1 MYTDTML
8 IASLDTHLN
17 AFHLELSFSAEAG
30 RTTVLLGE
38 SGAGKSTVLRILAG
52 LLHPERGHIVFE
64 GVTYFDSERRIA
76 IPPQQRPFG
85 YVFQDY
91 ALFPH
96 LSVFENVAFG
106 LRAQYLPRQ
115 LIRQRVGEA
124 LEQVRLSGLDERRP
138 AQLSGGQQQ
147 RVAIARALALQP
159 QLLLLDEPLSA
170 LDVQTR
176 REVRQELR
184 RILAHI
190 GITTVFVTH
199 QYLEALVFGH
209 HILVLDH
216 GQLIQQGS
224 QRDLLERPRS
234 SYVAELVGTNFFRG
248 RVVRCETNSICTIR
262 LDDDHE
268 RGIEISATLARAEAS
283 SRPYADK
290 VPGAGEEA
298 YVVVD
303 PRSITLYQTA
313 PDSSARNTFRGEI
326 VQLLHLGASGNTGN
340 RDDGRVRVSM
350 QLDTARRATARVA
363 PTIPRGATTDLSL
376 PAPLLTAEITAASAA
391 RMELQEG
398 KIVYATFKATEARA
412 YT

>member
-1 MYTDTML
+1 ML

-17 AFHLELSFSAEAG
+17 TFHLELSFSAEVG
-30 RTTVLLGE
+30 RTTILLGE
-38 SGAGKSTVLRILAG
+38 SGAGKSTVLRLLAG
-52 LLHPERGHIVFE
+52 LLHPERGHIAFE
-64 GVTYFDSERRIA
+64 GITYFDSERHII
-76 IPPQQRPFG
+76 IPPQHRPFG

-96 LSVFENVAFG
+96 LSTFENVAFG

-115 LIRQRVGEA
+115 LIRRRVGEA

-159 QLLLLDEPLSA
+159 QLLLLDEPLAA

-224 QRDLLERPRS
+224 QRDLLEHPRS
-234 SYVAELVGTNFFRG
+234 SYIAELVGTNFFRG
-248 RVVRCETNSICTIR
+248 RVVRCETNMICTIR
-262 LDDDHE
+262 LDDNHE
-268 RGIEISATLARAEAS
+268 RGIEISATLEEHLQ
-283 SRPYADK
+283 ADQA
-290 VPGAGEEA
+290 PGAGEEA
-298 YVVVD
+298 YVVID
-303 PRSITLYQTA
+303 PRSITLYQTP
-313 PDSSARNTFRGEI
+313 PDSSARNIFRGEI
-326 VQLLHLGASGNTGN
+326 VQLLHLGASGGRRQAAAPTGN
-340 RDDGRVRVSM
+340 MDDGRVRVSM
-350 QLDTARRATARVA
+350 QLDTATN
-363 PTIPRGATTDLSL
+363 LSL

-391 RMELQEG
+391 RMELLEG
-398 KIVYATFKATEARA
+398 KTVYATFKATEARA

>member
-1 MYTDTML
+1 ML
-8 IASLDTHLN
+8 IVSLDTHLN
-17 AFHLELSFSAEAG
+17 TFHLELSFSAEVS

-38 SGAGKSTVLRILAG
+38 SGAGKSTVLRLLAG
-52 LLHPERGHIVFE
+52 LLHPERGYIAFD
-64 GVTYFDSERRIA
+64 GITYFDSERRIV
-76 IPPQQRPFG
+76 IPPQHRPFG

-159 QLLLLDEPLSA
+159 RLLLLDEPLAA

-184 RILAHI
+184 CILTNI

-209 HILVLDH
+209 HILVIDH

-262 LDDDHE
+262 LDDNHE
-268 RGIEISATLARAEAS
+268 RSIEISATLDRAEAPMINRVPT
-283 SRPYADK
+283 RPYADK
-290 VPGAGEEA
+290 APGAGEEA
-298 YVVVD
+298 FVVVD

-313 PDSSARNTFRGEI
+313 PDSSARNIFRGEI
-326 VQLLHLGASGNTGN
+326 VQLLHLGASGNPGN
-340 RDDGRVRVSM
+340 MDDGRVRVSM
-350 QLDTARRATARVA
+350 QLDTATN
-363 PTIPRGATTDLSL
+363 LSL

-391 RMELQEG
+391 RMELLEG
-398 KIVYATFKATEARA
+398 KTVYATFKATEARA
-412 YT
+412 YL

>member
-1 MYTDTML
+1 ML

-17 AFHLELSFSAEAG
+17 TFHLELSFSAEVG

-38 SGAGKSTVLRILAG
+38 SGAGKSTVLRLLAG
-52 LLHPERGHIVFE
+52 LLHPERGQIAFE
-64 GVTYFDSERRIA
+64 SITYFDSERRII
-76 IPPQQRPFG
+76 IPPQHRPFG

-115 LIRQRVGEA
+115 LIHRRVGEA

-159 QLLLLDEPLSA
+159 QLLLMDEPLAA

-184 RILAHI
+184 RILTHI

-248 RVVRCETNSICTIR
+248 RVVRCETNTICTIR
-262 LDDDHE
+262 LDDNHE
-268 RGIEISATLARAEAS
+268 RGIEISATLEEHLQ
-283 SRPYADK
+283 ADK
-290 VPGAGEEA
+290 APAADEEA

-313 PDSSARNTFRGEI
+313 PDSSARNIFRGEI
-326 VQLLHLGASGNTGN
+326 VQLLHLGASSNPEN
-340 RDDGRVRVSM
+340 KDDGRVRVSM
-350 QLDTARRATARVA
+350 QLDTATN
-363 PTIPRGATTDLSL
+363 LSL
-376 PAPLLTAEITAASAA
+376 PAPLLTAEVTAASAA
-391 RMELQEG
+391 RMELLEG
-398 KIVYATFKATEARA
+398 KTVYATFKATEARA

>member
-8 IASLDTHLN
+8 IATLDTHLN
-17 AFHLELSFSAEAG
+17 TFHLLLSFSAEIG
-30 RTTVLLGE
+30 KTTVLLGE
-38 SGAGKSTVLRILAG
+38 SGAGKSTVLRVLAG
-52 LLHPERGHIVFE
+52 LLHPERGQISLNDV
-64 GVTYFDSERRIA
+64 VYFDSERRIA

-159 QLLLLDEPLSA
+159 RLLLLDEPLAA

-199 QYLEALVFGH
+199 HYLEALLFGH

-216 GQLIQQGS
+216 GRVIQQGS

-248 RVVRCETNSICTIR
+248 RVVRCETNTICTIQ
-262 LDDDHE
+262 LYDDHE
-268 RGIEISATLARAEAS
+268 HNVEISAALEEHTQSDR
-283 SRPYADK
+283 
-290 VPGAGEEA
+290 VPAAGEEA
-298 YVVVD
+298 YVVVE
-303 PRSITLYQTA
+303 PRSVTLYQTL
-313 PDSSARNTFRGEI
+313 PDTSARNVFRGEI
-326 VQLLHLGASGNTGN
+326 IQLLHLGTSLSGAGN
-340 RDDGRVRVSM
+340 LDDGRVRVSM
-350 QLDTARRATARVA
+350 LLET
-363 PTIPRGATTDLSL
+363 PTTSTL

-391 RMELQEG
+391 RMQLREG
-398 KIVYATFKATEARA
+398 KKV
-412 YT
+412 

>member
-1 MYTDTML
+1 ML
-8 IASLDTHLN
+8 IVSLDTHLN
-17 AFHLELSFSAEAG
+17 TFHLELSFSAEVS

-38 SGAGKSTVLRILAG
+38 SGAGKSTVLRLLAG
-52 LLHPERGHIVFE
+52 LLHPERGYIAFD
-64 GVTYFDSERRIA
+64 GITYFDSERRIV
-76 IPPQQRPFG
+76 IPPQHRPFG

-159 QLLLLDEPLSA
+159 RLLLLDEPLAA

-184 RILAHI
+184 RILTNI

-209 HILVLDH
+209 HILVIDH

-262 LDDDHE
+262 LDDNHE
-268 RGIEISATLARAEAS
+268 RSIEISATLDRAEAPMINRVPT
-283 SRPYADK
+283 RPYADK
-290 VPGAGEEA
+290 APGAGEEA
-298 YVVVD
+298 FVVVD

-313 PDSSARNTFRGEI
+313 PDSSARNIFRGEI
-326 VQLLHLGASGNTGN
+326 VQLLHLGASGNPGN
-340 RDDGRVRVSM
+340 MDDGRVRVSM
-350 QLDTARRATARVA
+350 QLDTATN
-363 PTIPRGATTDLSL
+363 LSL

-391 RMELQEG
+391 RMELLEG
-398 KIVYATFKATEARA
+398 KTVYATFKATEARA

>member
-1 MYTDTML
+1 ML

-17 AFHLELSFSAEAG
+17 TFHLELSFSAEVG

-38 SGAGKSTVLRILAG
+38 SGAGKSTVLRLLAG
-52 LLHPERGHIVFE
+52 LLHPEQGHIAFE
-64 GVTYFDSERRIA
+64 SITYFDSERHII
-76 IPPQQRPFG
+76 IPPQHRPFG

-115 LIRQRVGEA
+115 LIRRRVGEA

-159 QLLLLDEPLSA
+159 QLLLLDEPLAA

-234 SYVAELVGTNFFRG
+234 SYIAELVGTNFFRG
-248 RVVRCETNSICTIR
+248 RVVRCETNTICTIR
-262 LDDDHE
+262 LDDNHE
-268 RGIEISATLARAEAS
+268 RGIEISATLEEHLQAGQA
-283 SRPYADK
+283 
-290 VPGAGEEA
+290 PGAGVEA
-298 YVVVD
+298 YVVID
-303 PRSITLYQTA
+303 PRSITLYQTP
-313 PDSSARNTFRGEI
+313 PDSSARNIFRGEI
-326 VQLLHLGASGNTGN
+326 VQLLHLGDS
-340 RDDGRVRVSM
+340 
-350 QLDTARRATARVA
+350 
-363 PTIPRGATTDLSL
+363 
-376 PAPLLTAEITAASAA
+376 
-391 RMELQEG
+391 
-398 KIVYATFKATEARA
+398 
-412 YT
+412 

>member
-1 MYTDTML
+1 ML
-8 IASLDTHLN
+8 IVSLDTHLN
-17 AFHLELSFSAEAG
+17 TFHLELSFSAEVG
-30 RTTVLLGE
+30 KTTVLLGE
-38 SGAGKSTVLRILAG
+38 SGAGKSTVLRLLAG
-52 LLHPERGHIVFE
+52 LLHPERGHIAFE
-64 GVTYFDSERRIA
+64 SITYFDSERHII
-76 IPPQQRPFG
+76 IPPQHRPFG

-115 LIRQRVGEA
+115 LIRRRVGEA
-124 LEQVRLSGLDERRP
+124 LEQVRLRGLDERRP

-159 QLLLLDEPLSA
+159 QLLLLDEPLAA

-234 SYVAELVGTNFFRG
+234 SYIAELVGTNFFRG
-248 RVVRCETNSICTIR
+248 RVVRCETNTICTIR
-262 LDDDHE
+262 LDDNHE
-268 RGIEISATLARAEAS
+268 RGIEISATLEEHLQANQA
-283 SRPYADK
+283 
-290 VPGAGEEA
+290 PGAGEEA
-298 YVVVD
+298 YVVID
-303 PRSITLYQTA
+303 PRSITLYQTP
-313 PDSSARNTFRGEI
+313 PDSSARNIFRGEI
-326 VQLLHLGASGNTGN
+326 VQLLHLGASGGRRQAAAPTGN
-340 RDDGRVRVSM
+340 MDDGRVRVSM
-350 QLDTARRATARVA
+350 QLDTATN
-363 PTIPRGATTDLSL
+363 LSL

-391 RMELQEG
+391 RMELLEG
-398 KIVYATFKATEARA
+398 KTVYATFKATEARA